1 MIFKIDVLK
10 IFATFTGKH
19 QCWRPSTFLK
29 RDSNSGVFPVNIANF
44 LRTFFYRKP
53 PVAASLPDK
62 VSAVLE
68 DIVIVPSDTKWGVLE
83 LNN

>member
-1 MIFKIDVLK
+1 M
-10 IFATFTGKH
+10 
-19 QCWRPSTFLK
+19 
-29 RDSNSGVFPVNIANF
+29 NIANF

-68 DIVIVPSDTKWGVLE
+68 DIVIVPSDTK
-83 LNN
+83 